1 MALFPH
7 ASGQSPRSASGLS
20 RRSALR
26 YAGVGVAGVSLSA
39 LLAACGGSSAPS
51 ASADPDEPVV
61 TPSASARTDFSGEVT
76 FDHFDSKGEFVAAT
90 ESAPA
95 QNVPVPKRPESA
107 AQNSVQGL
115 YDSVAFVYAAIN
127 YLVLTGDPAPLRESK
142 ADEKFISSLS
152 MFMDEGNV
160 SSQARDWY
168 VSPKV
173 TLKAYTALP
182 TLVKK
187 SVQWTFDLAIDLGPT
202 MVLDGAPVSI
212 PEKERRIERGL
223 VVTGVRMES
232 DWALT
237 IQDEYEVQASASAP
251 ANGGAANGG
260 AGSQTGGNGGSG
272 NGNPGNGNPGNG
284 SSGDSGPN
292 DNL

>member
-90 ESAPA
+90 ESAPT

-142 ADEKFISSLS
+142 ADEKFISSLA
-152 MFMDEGNV
+152 MFMDEGNL

-187 SVQWTFDLAIDLGPT
+187 SVQWTFDLVIDLGPT

-223 VVTGVRMES
+223 VVTGVRMEN

-272 NGNPGNGNPGNG
+272 NGNPGNG